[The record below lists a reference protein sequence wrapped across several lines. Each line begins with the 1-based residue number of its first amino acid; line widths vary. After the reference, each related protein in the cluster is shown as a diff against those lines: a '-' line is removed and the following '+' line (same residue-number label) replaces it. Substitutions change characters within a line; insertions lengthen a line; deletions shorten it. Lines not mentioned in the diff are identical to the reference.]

1 VAHLCAAWPTLPVVG
16 DFQTGLCDM
25 LATDIATEPLAV
37 QDGCVR
43 IPDRPG
49 LGIDLDEEKLKRFR
63 LDI

>member
-1 VAHLCAAWPTLPVVG
+1 
-16 DFQTGLCDM
+16 
-25 LATDIATEPLAV
+25 V